1 MTFTIVWLLIIAIV
15 PLKRSIYS
23 NMSTIMNV
31 LKGSKSR
38 ENMKTFPILP
48 AGIIIIYNYIEIIND
63 YLLIR

>member
-1 MTFTIVWLLIIAIV
+1 
-15 PLKRSIYS
+15 
-23 NMSTIMNV
+23 MNV

-48 AGIIIIYNYIEIIND
+48 AGIIIIYTYTEIIND